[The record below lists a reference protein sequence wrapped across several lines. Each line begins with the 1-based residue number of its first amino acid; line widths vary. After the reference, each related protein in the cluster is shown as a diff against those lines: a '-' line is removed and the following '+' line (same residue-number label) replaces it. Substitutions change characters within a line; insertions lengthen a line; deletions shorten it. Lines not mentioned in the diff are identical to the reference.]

1 MLVNYFIF
9 LLGRVVQVSSGAAP
23 WFLRNC
29 TDDIKNLMA
38 NNQDVTWDDIENHVI
53 QPALKIAEDES
64 LSEEEKKQAMSAKG
78 LGATSSFYGL
88 SKACVNTY
96 TFYLSQKYPHLIVNA
111 CSPGWIETDLTRPGT
126 DLGGGKR
133 SGQRPAGIQPVEKGT
148 IAPIHLLM
156 DELEGN
162 GRYYGSDA
170 KRSPM
175 HKGRDPDK
183 DPEYDG
189 SYP

>member
-1 MLVNYFIF
+1 M
-9 LLGRVVQVSSGAAP
+9 
-23 WFLRNC
+23 
-29 TDDIKNLMA
+29 
-38 NNQDVTWDDIENHVI
+38 
-53 QPALKIAEDES
+53 
-64 LSEEEKKQAMSAKG
+64 
-78 LGATSSFYGL
+78 
-88 SKACVNTY
+88 
-96 TFYLSQKYPHLIVNA
+96 VNA
-111 CSPGWIETDLTRPGT
+111 CSPGWIETDLSRPGT
-126 DLGGGKR
+126 DVGGGKR
-133 SGQRPAGIQPVEKGT
+133 SGQRPAGMLPVEKGT